1 MKHLKPYKLYESISQ
16 DVKSIIDDSLIDLSE
31 YNIMY
36 NLNVIRDSGT
46 RSVISIV
53 LRIRDEE
60 VDTYF
65 DDYQDEEVESKI
77 STFKWKDVV
86 GSITELVSQISD
98 YYELT
103 NCGILGEQS
112 INTDRFTSCD
122 LVYKDDK
129 WVYDE
134 IFEDSVGDFDPA
146 NADFDVNQ
154 IAQITLMFKHV
165 RSSHDRSQ
173 G

>member
-1 MKHLKPYKLYESISQ
+1 
-16 DVKSIIDDSLIDLSE
+16 
-31 YNIMY
+31 
-36 NLNVIRDSGT
+36 
-46 RSVISIV
+46 
-53 LRIRDEE
+53 

-112 INTDRFTSCD
+112 INTDPFAYPTNYDDIFASCD